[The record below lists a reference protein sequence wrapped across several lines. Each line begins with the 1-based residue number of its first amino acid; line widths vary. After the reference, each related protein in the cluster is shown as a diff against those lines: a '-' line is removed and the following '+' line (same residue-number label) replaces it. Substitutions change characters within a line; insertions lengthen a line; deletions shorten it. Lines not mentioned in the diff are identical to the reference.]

1 MNIRLMTLSDYD
13 AVYQLWLNT
22 PGMGLNNLDDS
33 QQGITKYLERNPRTC
48 FVAEIDRRIVGV
60 ILSGHDGRRGFI
72 YHLAVNP
79 SHQRQGIGRALVDA
93 AMQALEVEG
102 IHKVAL
108 VVYTGNESGNT
119 FWEKLGFITRPDL
132 TYRNKNIRDL
142 NMIETCQHQPDDY

>member
-1 MNIRLMTLSDYD
+1 MNIRLMTLSDYG

-33 QQGITKYLERNPRTC
+33 LQGITKYLERNPRSC

-72 YHLAVNP
+72 YHLAVDLAY
-79 SHQRQGIGRALVDA
+79 RLEGIGRALVDA
-93 AMQALEVEG
+93 ALQALDVEG

-108 VVYTGNESGNT
+108 VVYAGNETGNA

-132 TYRNKNIRDL
+132 TYRNKNIHDL
-142 NMIETCQHQPDDY
+142 LIIIPK